1 MLILQQDDIRDR
13 EELINA
19 IHNKH
24 ENCQLDNEGVEKN
37 VIRIIQS
44 CKHTLWGEIFGSFE
58 LGRVDICGIICIC
71 PHLPY
76 PIVNGQK

>member
-24 ENCQLDNEGVEKN
+24 ENCQ
-37 VIRIIQS
+37 IRQ
-44 CKHTLWGEIFGSFE
+44 
-58 LGRVDICGIICIC
+58 
-71 PHLPY
+71 
-76 PIVNGQK
+76 